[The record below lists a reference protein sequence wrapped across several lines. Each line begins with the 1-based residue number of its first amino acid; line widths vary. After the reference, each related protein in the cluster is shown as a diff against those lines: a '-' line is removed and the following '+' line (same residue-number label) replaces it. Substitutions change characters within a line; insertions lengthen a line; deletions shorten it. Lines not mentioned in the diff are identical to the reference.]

1 MKNAFCTTVP
11 RTQARLHAIQYNYS
25 NSETEGYSPQQM
37 EILVIQLLAI
47 RFCKASVPVHSKIIC
62 AGKSET

>member
-1 MKNAFCTTVP
+1 V
-11 RTQARLHAIQYNYS
+11 HAIQYNYS

-37 EILVIQLLAI
+37 EILVTQLLAI
-47 RFCKASVPVHSKIIC
+47 RFCKATVPVHSKIIW